1 VIAENAGIA
10 AKDLSME
17 KTIQA
22 VAQRDRLLVG
32 FALAGIAAV
41 AWVYLAH
48 EAERFAV
55 TGVCQCAAMMMSGP
69 DLAPWSPQ
77 ALLPLF
83 LMWTEMML
91 AMMLPAV
98 TPLVL
103 LFSKVARS
111 RAERSQ
117 PYVSTAFFVA
127 GYFAVWTI
135 FSLAAAVAQWI
146 LHGAALLSPQMTAN
160 SAMVG
165 GAIFIAAGAFQLSPL
180 KKACLAHCRSPLSFL
195 MTDWREGRAGAFLMG
210 WKHGLFCTVCCWL
223 LMLLLFAVGVMN
235 VLWIAVLAIFALTER
250 IAPKTWRLS
259 QVSGL
264 ALLCFGA
271 WLVFSQSR

>member
-1 VIAENAGIA
+1 M
-10 AKDLSME
+10 LE
-17 KTIQA
+17 KAIQS
-22 VAQRDRLLVG
+22 VAQRDRLVIS

-41 AWVYLAH
+41 AWFYLAH
-48 EAERFAV
+48 EADRFAT

-83 LMWTEMML
+83 LMWSEMML

-98 TPLVL
+98 TPLVF

-111 RAERSQ
+111 RAERGQ

-127 GYFAVWTI
+127 GYFAVWSL
-135 FSLAAAVAQWI
+135 FSLVAALAQWV
-146 LHGAALLSPQMTAN
+146 LHGVALLSPQMTA
-160 SAMVG
+160 SSTILG
-165 GAIFIAAGAFQLSPL
+165 GVIFVAAGVFQFSPL
-180 KKACLAHCRSPLSFL
+180 KTACLTHCRSPLAFL
-195 MTDWREGRAGAFLMG
+195 MTDWRNGRAGAFLMG

-223 LMLLLFAVGVMN
+223 LMLLLFVVGVMN
-235 VLWIAVLAIFALTER
+235 LFWIALLAIFALAER

-259 QVSGL
+259 QISGL
-264 ALLCFGA
+264 VLVCFGA
-271 WLVFSQSR
+271 WLVFSQRPVN

>member
-1 VIAENAGIA
+1 M
-10 AKDLSME
+10 LE

-32 FALAGIAAV
+32 LALAGIAAA
-41 AWVYLAH
+41 AWLYLAH
-48 EAERFAV
+48 EAERFAA
-55 TGVCQCAAMMMSGP
+55 TGVCQCAAMMIGGA

-83 LMWTEMML
+83 LMWTEMMV

-111 RAERSQ
+111 RAERGQ

-127 GYFAVWTI
+127 GYFAVWTL
-135 FSLAAAVAQWI
+135 FSLVAAVAQWI
-146 LHGAALLSPQMTAN
+146 LHGAALLSPQMTTNTGIA
-160 SAMVG
+160 G
-165 GAIFIAAGAFQLSPL
+165 GVMFMAAGVFQFSPL
-180 KKACLAHCRSPLSFL
+180 KKACLTHCRSPLAFL
-195 MTDWREGRAGAFLMG
+195 MTDWRDGRTGAFLMG

-235 VLWIAVLAIFALTER
+235 LLWIGLLAIFALTER
-250 IAPKTWRLS
+250 IAPKNWHLS
-259 QVSGL
+259 QVSGV
-264 ALLCFGA
+264 ALLCFGT
-271 WLVFSQSR
+271 WLVFAARPVS

>member
-1 VIAENAGIA
+1 
-10 AKDLSME
+10 ME

-22 VAQRDRLLVG
+22 VAQRDRLVVG
-32 FALAGIAAV
+32 FALAGIATV
-41 AWVYLAH
+41 AWLYLAH

-55 TGVCQCAAMMMSGP
+55 TGVCQCAHNMMRWRE
-69 DLAPWSPQ
+69 LEPWSPQ

-111 RAERSQ
+111 RAELSQ

-135 FSLAAAVAQWI
+135 FSLAAALAQWI
-146 LHGAALLSPQMTAN
+146 LHGAALISPQMTAN

-165 GAIFIAAGAFQLSPL
+165 GVIFIAAGVFQLSPL
-180 KKACLAHCRSPLSFL
+180 KKACLTH
-195 MTDWREGRAGAFLMG
+195 
-210 WKHGLFCTVCCWL
+210 CCWL

-235 VLWIAVLAIFALTER
+235 LLWIAVLAIFALSER

-259 QVSGL
+259 QVSGVV
-264 ALLCFGA
+264 LLGFGG
-271 WLVFSQSR
+271 WLVLSQNR

>member
-1 VIAENAGIA
+1 M
-10 AKDLSME
+10 LE

-32 FALAGIAAV
+32 FTLAGIAAA
-41 AWVYLAH
+41 AWFYLAH
-48 EAERFAV
+48 EAQQFAA
-55 TGVCQCAAMMMSGP
+55 TGVCQCAAMMIGGP
-69 DLAPWSPQ
+69 DLSPWSPQ
-77 ALLPLF
+77 NLPPLV
-83 LMWTEMML
+83 LMWIEMMV

-127 GYFAVWTI
+127 GYFGVWTL
-135 FSLAAAVAQWI
+135 FSLAAALAQWV
-146 LHGAALLSPQMTAN
+146 LHGVTLLTPQMTAN
-160 SAMVG
+160 SSIVG
-165 GAIFIAAGAFQLSPL
+165 GAIFLAAGVFQFTPL
-180 KKACLAHCRSPLSFL
+180 KKTCLTHCRSPLAFL
-195 MTDWREGRAGAFLMG
+195 MTDWRDGRMGAFLMG

-235 VLWIAVLAIFALTER
+235 LLWIAVLAVFALSER
-250 IAPKTWRLS
+250 IAPKSWHLS
-259 QVSGL
+259 QISGL
-264 ALLCFGA
+264 ALCCFGT
-271 WLVFSQSR
+271 WLVFWTRPVS